1 MDEQIFLPDEHEARP
16 VLIPPEDT
24 NILTTKHSEKQK
36 CNYCPDI
43 YFASEMTS
51 FRKGNGIYYKCS
63 PCNCVRKRTSDVL
76 SNYGP
81 DAKSNFK
88 SQANTYIFIYTT
100 PPPMSAL
107 QHQIFLAWFFWVYL
121 YMINVDET
129 TYAIY
134 GSCLHCLHCTK
145 SYVTSSPPFTAAR
158 RARARSTTLG
168 EPLPAGSRYNRPA
181 HNQEMW
187 MGAQQPHGVDAPR
200 RRLRLRPALSPPP
213 PASPRSLR
221 PAWRASACTARPRG
235 AAPPLS
241 SS

>member
-1 MDEQIFLPDEHEARP
+1 MQYTVAACTACTAPNLTSQAALRLQQPSARHKQP
-16 VLIPPEDT
+16 SLYSSPPSPCAVHDARRAALRLQQPPE
-24 NILTTKHSEKQK
+24 H
-36 CNYCPDI
+36 
-43 YFASEMTS
+43 
-51 FRKGNGIYYKCS
+51 
-63 PCNCVRKRTSDVL
+63 
-76 SNYGP
+76 
-81 DAKSNFK
+81 
-88 SQANTYIFIYTT
+88 
-100 PPPMSAL
+100 
-107 QHQIFLAWFFWVYL
+107 
-121 YMINVDET
+121 
-129 TYAIY
+129 
-134 GSCLHCLHCTK
+134 
-145 SYVTSSPPFTAAR
+145 VTSSPPFTAAR

>member
-1 MDEQIFLPDEHEARP
+1 MDEQIFLPDEQREARP

-24 NILTTKHSEKQK
+24 NIITTKHSEKQK

-107 QHQIFLAWFFWVYL
+107 QHQIFLAWVF
-121 YMINVDET
+121 
-129 TYAIY
+129 
-134 GSCLHCLHCTK
+134 
-145 SYVTSSPPFTAAR
+145 
-158 RARARSTTLG
+158 LG
-168 EPLPAGSRYNRPA
+168 LLI
-181 HNQEMW
+181 H
-187 MGAQQPHGVDAPR
+187 DK
-200 RRLRLRPALSPPP
+200 
-213 PASPRSLR
+213 
-221 PAWRASACTARPRG
+221 C
-235 AAPPLS
+235 
-241 SS
+241 